1 MEKLLSRSAEET
13 FRAGERLG
21 DILNDGDIVAL
32 YGELGAGKTVF
43 AKGIAAGL
51 GITEEV
57 TSPTFTFLKEYE
69 GKKKLFHFDL
79 YRIEDEEE
87 LTNIGFFDYLQGG
100 GVCVIE
106 WPEKASLPQ
115 CIKVTLEGSGGDDR
129 TITIER
135 ANGDVYTG
143 C

>member
-1 MEKLLSRSAEET
+1 MKKIISRSAEET

-21 DILNDGDIVAL
+21 YTLDSGDIVAL

-51 GITEEV
+51 GITEEI

-69 GKKKLFHFDL
+69 GKKKLYHFDL
-79 YRIEDEEE
+79 YRIEDEEALE
-87 LTNIGFFDYLQGG
+87 NIGFFDYLLGG
-100 GVCVIE
+100 GICVIE
-106 WPEKASLPQ
+106 WPEKAALPT
-115 CIKVTLEGSGGDDR
+115 CIRVTLEGSGGDDR

-135 ANGDVYTG
+135 ANDDVYTG